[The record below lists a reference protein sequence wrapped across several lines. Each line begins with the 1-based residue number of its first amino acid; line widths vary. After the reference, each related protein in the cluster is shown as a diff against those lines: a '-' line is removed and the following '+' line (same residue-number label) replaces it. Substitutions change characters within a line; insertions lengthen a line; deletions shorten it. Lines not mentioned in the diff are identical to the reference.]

1 MEVVNLK
8 LMIGLENMDVK
19 LKPVII
25 IAITISL
32 LFIVSSNH
40 DAFAQ
45 VQVNVEP
52 YKNSH
57 HIDETNYLTV
67 KINKVIPNTDFCVK
81 TTQNG
86 NSAIYHSPIKLDS
99 SNNNMIVGHTQKIPL
114 PIDFKYGYYTAE
126 VFYGNCSSKDS
137 FGNDSVRILFDA
149 EPSKITKFIQ
159 DNYFPEKID
168 VGTNYGK
175 QGSWNYEKNPFSESK
190 SNWRVWDLVS
200 DYGLM
205 EESTSQVYQ
214 SWSVIKISIIQTSP
228 NYDKSIFLDD
238 LSGAAWGEYNNEPQF
253 KCTIKD
259 GYNHAR
265 YVKACMKN
273 NIVVILQ
280 TNRDNREQLDIFMG
294 AIVDKINSNPIPSSS
309 ALSSMYSSQDII
321 QSNTESSKPS
331 SLIPC
336 GTGTIEKN
344 GQCVANPNYDTKE
357 SLIPKI
363 NFFDSLIEMFSGWF
377 R

>member
-1 MEVVNLK
+1 MKGLVVYVTII
-8 LMIGLENMDVK
+8 LMIAG
-19 LKPVII
+19 
-25 IAITISL
+25 IAFVL
-32 LFIVSSNH
+32 PN
-40 DAFAQ
+40 AFAQ

-86 NSAIYHSPIKLDS
+86 KITNNHIPIESDSS
-99 SNNNMIVGHTQKIPL
+99 SNNMIIGHTQKILL

-126 VFYGNCSSKDS
+126 VFYGNCNPDDS
-137 FGNDSVRILFDA
+137 FGNDSARILFDT
-149 EPSKITKFIQ
+149 EPSKRTKFIQ

-168 VGTNYGK
+168 VGINYNK
-175 QGSWNYEKNPFSESK
+175 QDSWNYEKNPFSESK
-190 SNWRVWDLVS
+190 SYQRVWDLVS

-205 EESTSQVYQ
+205 EDSTSQVFQ
-214 SWSVIKISIIQTSP
+214 SWGIIKISIIQTSSD
-228 NYDKSIFLDD
+228 YDDSIFSDD
-238 LSGAAWGEYNNEPQF
+238 LRNRAGMEYNNEPQF

-259 GYNHAR
+259 GYNYAR
-265 YVKACMKN
+265 HIKACMKN

-280 TNRDNREQLDIFMG
+280 TNRDNKEQLDIFMG

-309 ALSSMYSSQDII
+309 VLSSMYSSQDTI
-321 QSNTESSKPS
+321 QSTTESSKPS